1 MLINNAAYDNFLKVL
16 LTVRWDREIFFSFFG
31 PLESLLF
38 NSNSHIVFTFFILI
52 HFSNRSIHTPQY
64 TLTRFIYFFLVCT
77 NLFVCLLGISVWLI
91 QPTLWFFG
99 PNQLTLELDWGSP
112 RFFCLIDKL
121 CVIIFFHGLS
131 LIFVGAQVRTN
142 QHWIERNEKKIKAA
156 ATRYR
161 RVFSTGDQ
169 LTQCGARRLWRRSE
183 AIVENVKSSLS
194 WAQSSLSSFAQTSPS
209 SLFDQFHALTLLSAR
224 LAEKQHK
231 NC

>member
-1 MLINNAAYDNFLKVL
+1 ML
-16 LTVRWDREIFFSFFG
+16 LTITFWKFFSQWDEIARSSSLIFG

-91 QPTLWFFG
+91 QPTLLFFG

-121 CVIIFFHGLS
+121 CVILFF
-131 LIFVGAQVRTN
+131 
-142 QHWIERNEKKIKAA
+142 
-156 ATRYR
+156 
-161 RVFSTGDQ
+161 TGS
-169 LTQCGARRLWRRSE
+169 RLF
-183 AIVENVKSSLS
+183 S
-194 WAQSSLSSFAQTSPS
+194 WA
-209 SLFDQFHALTLLSAR
+209 
-224 LAEKQHK
+224 HK
-231 NC
+231 FEPTNTESKETKKK